1 MTEPEYRNT
10 APPANHQG
18 CLLVFGLGYT
28 GAAIAS
34 GAAGSGW
41 RVFATSRS
49 PAGKTTPPGVTLIAF
64 DEADPAIQA
73 ATHILETAAPDDAG
87 DPALA
92 RYRDALATAPSLR
105 WAGML
110 STTGVYG
117 DRGGA
122 WVDETTPP
130 APTGPRGTRRLE
142 AERQWSA
149 AFARCA
155 VDLFRVAGIYGPGR
169 SPFAEIRA
177 GRGRRVAKPG
187 HRFGRI
193 HRDDI
198 AAAVLA
204 AMHQDRR
211 PGVRVLNL
219 TDDLP
224 VESAEA
230 TAEAARL
237 LGLPPPP
244 LVPFEEAL
252 REMSPMGRSF
262 WAENRQVASRI
273 TQSALGIAWRYPT
286 YREGLRAIL
295 DQERAEGSPQ

>member
-1 MTEPEYRNT
+1 M
-10 APPANHQG
+10 
-18 CLLVFGLGYT
+18 GYT
-28 GAAIAS
+28 GTAIA
-34 GAAGSGW
+34 AAAAASGW
-41 RVFATSRS
+41 RAIATSRS
-49 PAGKTTPPGVTLIAF
+49 PQGKRPPNGVELVAF
-64 DEADPAIQA
+64 DAAGPAIA
-73 ATHILETAAPDDAG
+73 SATHILETAAPDEHG

-92 RYRDALATAPSLR
+92 RYETALAAADRLQ

-117 DRGGA
+117 DRNGD

-130 APTGPRGTRRLE
+130 APTGPRGTKRVE
-142 AERQWSA
+142 AEAQWSA
-149 AFARCA
+149 AFARCT

-169 SPFAEIRA
+169 SPFAEIMA
-177 GRGRRVAKPG
+177 GRSRRVDKPG

-198 AAAVLA
+198 VQAVLA
-204 AMHQDRR
+204 AIGQTRP

-219 TDDLP
+219 NDDLP

-237 LGLPPPP
+237 LGLPLPP
-244 LVPFEEAL
+244 LIPFEVAL
-252 REMSPMGRSF
+252 ADMSPMGQSF
-262 WAENRQVASRI
+262 WAENRRVASRL
-273 TQSALGIAWRYPT
+273 TQSALGITWRYPT

-295 DQERAEGSPQ
+295 EQERAEQPPQ

>member
-1 MTEPEYRNT
+1 MTDPEYRT
-10 APPANHQG
+10 SAPAANQQS

-28 GAAIAS
+28 GTAIA
-34 GAAGSGW
+34 AAAAASGW
-41 RVFATSRS
+41 RVFVTSRT
-49 PAGKTTPPGVTLIAF
+49 PAGKTPPTGVELIAF
-64 DEADPAIQA
+64 DAAAPAIHL
-73 ATHILETAAPDDAG
+73 ATHILETAAPDADG

-92 RYRDALATAPSLR
+92 AHPAALATAPVLR

-130 APTGPRGTRRLE
+130 APTGPRGTKRVE

-149 AFARCA
+149 AFTRCA

-169 SPFAEIRA
+169 SPFADIRA
-177 GRGRRVAKPG
+177 GRGRRVDKPG

-198 AAAVLA
+198 AQAVFA
-204 AMHQDRR
+204 AMSQDRG
-211 PGVRVLNL
+211 PGTRILNL
-219 TDDLP
+219 NDDLP

-237 LGLPPPP
+237 IGLPPPP

-252 REMSPMGRSF
+252 RDMSPMGRSF

-273 TQSALGIAWRYPT
+273 TQAALGITWRYPT

-295 DQERAEGSPQ
+295 EQEAAERPPQ

>member
-1 MTEPEYRNT
+1 MTDPEYRT
-10 APPANHQG
+10 APPSANQLG
-18 CLLVFGLGYT
+18 CLLIFGLGYT
-28 GAAIAS
+28 GTAIA
-34 GAAGSGW
+34 AASAAAGW
-41 RVFATSRS
+41 RVIATSRT
-49 PAGKTTPPGVTLIAF
+49 PEGKRPPSGVELVAF
-64 DEADPAIQA
+64 DAAAPAIA
-73 ATHILETAAPDDAG
+73 VATHILETAAPDAAG

-92 RYRDALATAPSLR
+92 RYGTELAAAPHLR

-117 DRGGA
+117 DRDGA

-130 APTGPRGTRRLE
+130 APTGPRGAKRWE
-142 AERQWSA
+142 AEQQWSA

-169 SPFAEIRA
+169 SPFAEIRS
-177 GRGRRVAKPG
+177 GRSRRVDKPG

-198 AAAVLA
+198 VQAVIA
-204 AMHQDRR
+204 AMVQPRG
-211 PGVRVLNL
+211 PGTRVLNL
-219 TDDLP
+219 NDDLP

-237 LGLPPPP
+237 IDRPAPP
-244 LVPFEEAL
+244 LVPFEVAL
-252 REMSPMGRSF
+252 REMSPMGASF
-262 WAENRQVASRI
+262 WAENRRVASRI
-273 TQSALGIAWRYPT
+273 TQAALGITWRYPT

-295 DQERAEGSPQ
+295 EQERAEQLPE